1 MQMRSSISQFNGAA
15 SAEGTPAASGWK
27 PGKIA
32 GQVAGKIGSI
42 FGFKASIASSQQ
54 HSDHVE
60 QNNATQ
66 KEIESRIIGID
77 KHLQSLPSKAS
88 IQASDPL
95 MRQLQQ
101 ESLHNT
107 KITLGQEKGRLL
119 EQLANKNYRLPTN
132 SSKTSAPPGSS
143 SPVTVARTPS
153 PTTGS
158 RDPKQV
164 ALQQYQSDKKQIA
177 ANQRLMDQPG
187 GIFSAAQKSA
197 IAQDTWNRQQK
208 TEEYEQKHPEVLQNN
223 S

>member
-1 MQMRSSISQFNGAA
+1 MRSSISQFNGAA

-101 ESLHNT
+101 ESL
-107 KITLGQEKGRLL
+107 
-119 EQLANKNYRLPTN
+119 
-132 SSKTSAPPGSS
+132 
-143 SPVTVARTPS
+143 
-153 PTTGS
+153 
-158 RDPKQV
+158 
-164 ALQQYQSDKKQIA
+164 
-177 ANQRLMDQPG
+177 
-187 GIFSAAQKSA
+187 
-197 IAQDTWNRQQK
+197 
-208 TEEYEQKHPEVLQNN
+208 
-223 S
+223 